1 MSILQAQQLGIS
13 YGAFDLFKG
22 ISLTVAND
30 AKIGLIG
37 PNGVGKSTIM
47 MILAGLR
54 TPTTGQVSM
63 AKNRSIGYLRQEAV
77 EAFGSRDNSV
87 YTEMLAVFEHLHQR
101 QAQLHELEIQMAD
114 SNGNLDALLAEYG
127 RLQEAFE
134 LAGGYD
140 FEVRIQQTLEGLGLG
155 KGAWHIPLNH
165 LSGGQKTRA
174 LLARLLLEKPDLLML
189 DEPTNHLDLD
199 AVEWLE
205 NTLINWPGAVLIVSH
220 DRYFLDN
227 VINTIWEMSPAGIE
241 TYSGTYSSYLLQR
254 QERWE
259 YQERVFK
266 EEKARLLKDVDF
278 IQRNWVRASTHARA
292 LGLLKK
298 VSRELAIIE
307 QFGLMSL
314 RSGKKWSEYGLRADR
329 PLEVIEAI
337 RGVNAISIP
346 TNRPPKIRPQF
357 RHFNNSGNYVLRVNT
372 AEIGYP
378 GNSLFTARDVEL
390 KRGDCAVLMGPNGSG
405 KTTFLK
411 VLLGEMEPLSG
422 EVQPGAGLQ
431 VGYFAQAQEQ
441 LKGTHT
447 VLEEFQR
454 HKDMEEERVR
464 RHLAAYLFRG
474 EDVFKPIDGLSGGE
488 RARLVMALLALEG
501 ANFLV
506 LDEPTNHL
514 DIPAREALQEV
525 LEEYNGTILL
535 VSHDRYLINRLATRV
550 WEIKDKQLVTF
561 NGNYREYILRQTTMR
576 NGNQDGSRKILL
588 TQAPMARDNSRETRQ
603 RMLDLE
609 KLEGRIR
616 EKEKEIKHL
625 SHELQKI
632 GKEGAFEKMHQLSN
646 QLAHAEAIMEEL
658 MQEWEQLIAES

>member
-22 ISLTVAND
+22 ISLTIAND

-77 EAFGSRDNSV
+77 GAFGSRDNSV

-114 SNGNLDALLAEYG
+114 SNGNLDTLLAEYG

-155 KGAWHIPLNH
+155 KGAWHMPLSH

-227 VINTIWEMSPAGIE
+227 VVNTIWEMSPAGIE

-307 QFGLMSL
+307 QYGLMSL

-337 RGVNAISIP
+337 RRVNAISIP

-357 RHFNNSGNYVLRVNT
+357 RKFENSGNYVLRVNE

-378 GNSLFTARDVEL
+378 GNSLFTAREVEL

-411 VLLGEMEPLSG
+411 VLLGELEPLRG
-422 EVQPGAGLQ
+422 EVLPGAGLQ

-447 VLEEFQR
+447 VLEEFQH
-454 HKDMEEERVR
+454 HKDMDEESAR

-488 RARLVMALLALEG
+488 RARLVMALLALDG

-550 WEIKDKQLVTF
+550 WEIKDKQLITF
-561 NGNYREYILRQTTMR
+561 NGNYREYILRQTTLR
-576 NGNQDGSRKILL
+576 NGGQNGSRKILL

-603 RMLDLE
+603 RSLDLE

-616 EKEKEIKHL
+616 EKEKEIQSL
-625 SHELQKI
+625 SHDLQKT
-632 GKEGAFEKMHQLSN
+632 GTSGQFEKMHQLSN
-646 QLAHAEAIMEEL
+646 QLAHAQAIMEEL
-658 MQEWEQLIAES
+658 MQEWELLVTQA